1 MNKET
6 RRQLFNKDCGVLR
19 ERRFSVTKGKSYLRP
34 HYSPESRIRSKSV
47 IVVRYTN
54 SPYYLCEREV
64 GVIYDRVCQLL
75 DAVETWIEYS
85 DEDIKNET
93 IPVLRTSIDKTL
105 VGAARDIEELIS
117 QYQITDKE
125 DVDTLKDAA
134 VQLQEIAD
142 DIFNHI

>member
-1 MNKET
+1 M
-6 RRQLFNKDCGVLR
+6 
-19 ERRFSVTKGKSYLRP
+19 KGKSYLRR
-34 HYSPESRIRSKSV
+34 HYSPESRIRSKNV

-54 SPYYLCEREV
+54 SPYCLCEREV
-64 GVIYDRVCQLL
+64 NVIYNKVRQLL

-93 IPVLRTSIDKTL
+93 IPVLRSSIDKIL
-105 VGAARDIEELIS
+105 VGAAKDIEELIS

-134 VQLQEIAD
+134 VQLQETAD

>member
-1 MNKET
+1 ME
-6 RRQLFNKDCGVLR
+6 
-19 ERRFSVTKGKSYLRP
+19 GKLKFRP
-34 HYSPESRIRSKSV
+34 RYYPESRIRSKSV

-64 GVIYDRVCQLL
+64 DVIYDKVRQLL
-75 DAVETWIEYS
+75 DAVETWVEYS

-93 IPVLRTSIDKTL
+93 IPILRTSINKTL
-105 VGAARDIEELIS
+105 VSAAKDIEELIS

-142 DIFNHI
+142 DILKSYMMQ